1 MNDSNTFCIIP
12 WIHIV
17 ESTHGNFFPCCNSRN
32 RLPIEK
38 GTSIND
44 AFNSEVYNEL
54 RDDTITNKK
63 SKYCEVCWDKEE
75 NNIRSYRH
83 IYNNKFN
90 ELYNVGEEPNLSYF
104 DLKFDNKC
112 NLMCRMCNPSNSN
125 QIWKTIDQYK
135 NENKK
140 LPSFLKPFQLEE
152 RHNPRYKNKKEEL
165 LNNINSIK
173 FLKVTGGEPLLSDD
187 FIEVIDIL
195 IKKKLAQ
202 NVILEITTNGTLFN
216 KNILEKFSSFKRV
229 TINIS
234 VDGIE
239 SSYDYIRYPY
249 NWKNWVMNLE
259 RLLNYVQDEK
269 IYNKIH
275 IRFSCVVL
283 SYNWLCLGKLYSFL
297 KDYCIEYKWIS
308 WFKDK
313 LEPRIHFDFNLV
325 PKTLVLGISS
335 LSDEI
340 IDIGFKRFYNNA
352 SESRQINE
360 FKIKSNEYKNND
372 IQKNLKEFKEV
383 TCDFDKYRNQSYK
396 NLDPILGKYID
407 GL

>member
-1 MNDSNTFCIIP
+1 M
-12 WIHIV
+12 
-17 ESTHGNFFPCCNSRN
+17 
-32 RLPIEK
+32 
-38 GTSIND
+38 
-44 AFNSEVYNEL
+44 
-54 RDDTITNKK
+54 
-63 SKYCEVCWDKEE
+63 
-75 NNIRSYRH
+75 
-83 IYNNKFN
+83 
-90 ELYNVGEEPNLSYF
+90 
-104 DLKFDNKC
+104 
-112 NLMCRMCNPSNSN
+112 
-125 QIWKTIDQYK
+125 
-135 NENKK
+135 
-140 LPSFLKPFQLEE
+140 
-152 RHNPRYKNKKEEL
+152 
-165 LNNINSIK
+165 
-173 FLKVTGGEPLLSDD
+173 
-187 FIEVIDIL
+187 
-195 IKKKLAQ
+195 
-202 NVILEITTNGTLFN
+202 EITTNGTLFN

-360 FKIKSNEYKNND
+360 FKIKSNEYKNN
-372 IQKNLKEFKEV
+372 
-383 TCDFDKYRNQSYK
+383 SYK